1 MNGAKIKVPLSADS
15 VVQGQLKKAVTEGS
29 GLFASTVRR
38 KFNCTLSQSKFIMI
52 STYNSE
58 TYTVYYTKDIVDV
71 VVNNQDGLKQNSF
84 ELQMLSFE
92 LQMLS
97 SKIELHAESEKAL
110 KMWLRAFSSIFELRI
125 REKLKLKTEEDIERY
140 LERHQTNN
148 TTMLNESRRS
158 EFQTLPKF
166 LG

>member
-84 ELQMLSFE
+84 ELQMLS
-92 LQMLS
+92 
-97 SKIELHAESEKAL
+97 SKIELHAENEKAL
-110 KMWLRAFSSIFELRI
+110 KMWLRAFSAIFELRI

-148 TTMLNESRRS
+148 TTMLNESRSS